1 VSHQP
6 SADSP
11 VPFGRY
17 ELIELVGEGA
27 MAQVFRAR
35 RVGPVGFRKE
45 VAIKRLR
52 QGAVGQ
58 NEQMQEALFN
68 EARNGGLLRHPG
80 IVEIYEFDQADSAWY
95 LAMEFVNGWTL
106 EDVLWRAASNDI
118 PHPFASENGAPA
130 LSQRVVLDIA
140 RQIAD
145 ALAHAHEATDEQG
158 TPLRLVHRDLK
169 PANVFIDRRGVVKLA
184 DFGLAK
190 SRINVRQTTDAD
202 RTKGSPLYMS
212 PEQVAGGA
220 VDGRSDLFALGS
232 LIVEMAT
239 GCAPFEG
246 DTVANTLVRVMD
258 AQWPQA
264 EALMAHH
271 APVLLPTVRRL
282 LQKETAARYSSA
294 RALAHD
300 LAGIAGGRQTGE
312 NTRALAQ
319 VLGRGAMPDSVADI
333 PRPKQ
338 AARST
343 MVRSVIE
350 AAPGGGWGLVVA
362 LLLVVAALV
371 VAFVIVLDLPE
382 RGKEFAG
389 VQESLSEDLEGN
401 PATTPAPA
409 VLEPATAAPTIA
421 PAPAPTS
428 AGKLPS
434 DAFAHAVPS
443 AARLW
448 QDLVLRVK
456 PRTEGAF
463 EVRVSYRSV
472 GGSWRS
478 SPLTK
483 GLDGAWVAEIPV
495 TSAVGMEYW
504 LEAVAESGARWSHGS
519 AESPVMVP
527 GR

>member
-1 VSHQP
+1 VIQQP
-6 SADSP
+6 SADAP
-11 VPFGRY
+11 IPFGRY
-17 ELIELVGEGA
+17 ELLELVGEGA

-80 IVEIYEFDQADSAWY
+80 IVEIYEFDQADGDWY
-95 LAMEFVNGWTL
+95 LAMEFVKGWTL
-106 EDVLWRAASNDI
+106 EDVLWRAASLDI

-145 ALAHAHEATDEQG
+145 ALAHAHEATDEEG

-212 PEQVAGGA
+212 PEQVAGEA

-258 AQWPQA
+258 ARWPQA

-282 LQKETAARYSSA
+282 LQKDTAARCSSA
-294 RALAHD
+294 RSLAHD
-300 LAGIAGGRQTGE
+300 LANVAGGRQTGE

-319 VLGRGAMPDSVADI
+319 TLSRGALTESVPDA
-333 PRPKQ
+333 PRPKR

-343 MVRSVIE
+343 MVRSMIE
-350 AAPGGGWGLVVA
+350 AAPGGGWGLVIA
-362 LLLVVAALV
+362 LLLVLSALV
-371 VAFVIVLDLPE
+371 MALVIVLDLPE
-382 RGKEFAG
+382 RAKDFAG
-389 VQESLSEDLEGN
+389 VQESLSEELEGGV
-401 PATTPAPA
+401 ASTPTRPVVEPPA
-409 VLEPATAAPTIA
+409 VAPSSA

-428 AGKLPS
+428 AGQLPG
-434 DAFAHAVPS
+434 DAFEHTVPS

-456 PRTEGAF
+456 PRTEGTF
-463 EVRVSYRSV
+463 EVRVAYRSV

-483 GLDGAWVAEIPV
+483 GLDGVWVSEIPV

-519 AESPVMVP
+519 PESPAMVP